1 MVGGGITYRK
11 PGDQPLRLRG
21 VVEAAAQVEERA
33 PPGNSTNKH
42 LKRPLIYFQIRFQ
55 YQTPD
60 TISIYFNS
68 FHMKVGTLLTLLED
82 PNCATSS

>member
-42 LKRPLIYFQIRFQ
+42 LKSP
-55 YQTPD
+55 
-60 TISIYFNS
+60 
-68 FHMKVGTLLTLLED
+68 
-82 PNCATSS
+82 

>member
-42 LKRPLIYFQIRFQ
+42 LKSPSYIFISDFNIKHQIPFQ
-55 YQTPD
+55 Y
-60 TISIYFNS
+60 ISIYS
-68 FHMKVGTLLTLLED
+68 T
-82 PNCATSS
+82 